1 MCIHTYPGGGHGN
14 LLQYYILENPR
25 GQRSLAD
32 SSPWGSGRVRPTKP
46 SNAYGYVCSVI
57 RTVMIDPSE
66 DANFLFFLHIYA
78 VSVLTLVVIVW
89 EPLVAY
95 TTEPSALNIKI
106 STDILLFFFLLVVSC
121 HNALG
126 IFIKYVSLGEPCLTL
141 IIRASFLISLE
152 CDMIN
157 TRNSSL
163 DLPELCIFMFRHK
176 PAGKSSRFYCQLSTF
191 SHHGAAVTVDEN
203 PQEFQGDA
211 AIVLSGLL
219 GQM

>member
-1 MCIHTYPGGGHGN
+1 MT
-14 LLQYYILENPR
+14 
-25 GQRSLAD
+25 
-32 SSPWGSGRVRPTKP
+32 
-46 SNAYGYVCSVI
+46 
-57 RTVMIDPSE
+57 
-66 DANFLFFLHIYA
+66 
-78 VSVLTLVVIVW
+78 VVIIVC

-126 IFIKYVSLGEPCLTL
+126 IFIKYVSLGEPCLRL

-163 DLPELCIFMFRHK
+163 DLPELCIFMFHHNK
-176 PAGKSSRFYCQLSTF
+176 PAGKSSRFYCQLSTL

-203 PQEFQGDA
+203 PQEFQGYA